1 MSVAK
6 SLVAGHILE
15 DQLFPYPQLREKDQE
30 VLRMM
35 VDAIDQFL
43 GPKHTDFKRWA
54 RGGSQPAEFIQGL
67 RDLGLFGLI
76 IPEEHG
82 GLGLSNAG
90 YARVLSQSS
99 SHDSSVS
106 LTIGAH
112 SSIGMKGILLF
123 GTPEQRTRYLPKLA
137 SGEMI
142 AAFCLTESAAGSD
155 AASIRTQA
163 AKNPDGTWTL
173 NGEKIW
179 ITNGGIADLYT
190 VFARTS
196 SAAGKITAF
205 VVEAAWPG
213 VSHGQHEDKMGIR
226 ASSTTTVNFADV
238 QVPAENV
245 LDVEGKGF
253 KVAMAIL
260 NNGRTGLGGGAVGGM
275 KALIALSSAQAQG
288 RKQFNQPIAEFG
300 LIHEKISQMTLD
312 CFAAESV
319 VWMVAHYI
327 DSGNNDYSVEAAISK
342 VFASEAMQRSAYEA
356 LQIAAGSG
364 FMREYPYEQIT
375 RDCRILT
382 IFEGNNEV
390 LRLYIALS
398 GLKDLGKSLGEL
410 QAAVEDIFNNSIKG
424 FGLLTDY
431 AEKLLTQATV
441 VGRDKILTPLPQPL
455 RESAEI
461 YERYT
466 VEFAKASDHL
476 LRKHGKAIADR
487 QHDLKRIADI
497 GIDLFVGLCVLSRAA
512 ALCKT
517 PGEQGV
523 QAIGMARVFAQ
534 QAKRRMANIVRRIT
548 RNEDEEMNRLAG
560 FILDKG
566 SYPWDVVNVSIEHRP
581 TAELQMPARRNLWVV
596 TVIAVVAVALIVALA
611 VRLTQA
617 LGVKNTS
624 NRNPIP
630 TVSVTEVGIS
640 SVPTTVSIIGTIGA
654 RYDMPI
660 GVEGDAGQ
668 VAAIYVEAGDHVKR
682 GQVLARLNVSVL
694 EPQVANLEAALEE
707 SRADADLAGAEYHRA
722 EAVGA
727 SGALSVEETQR
738 RKSAAVTA
746 EAKVKVAAALL
757 AEAQARLARTAVRA
771 PADGI
776 ILTRNVEVGQTATP
790 GGEALFR
797 LSEKGEVE
805 LRGQVAEQ
813 DLPLLKIGQSVD
825 VRLTGTDRIYAG
837 HVRLL
842 GAVIDPQ
849 TRLGQARVTLTPDPN
864 LRPGAFARAEVTVS

>member
-6 SLVAGHILE
+6 NLVAGHILE
-15 DQLFPYPQLREKDQE
+15 DQLFPYPQLRDKDQE

-35 VDAIDQFL
+35 VDAIDEFL
-43 GPKHTDFKRWA
+43 GPKREDFKRWDREA
-54 RGGSQPAEFIQGL
+54 AQPAEFIQGL

-123 GTPEQRTRYLPKLA
+123 GTPAQRARYLPKLA

-142 AAFCLTESAAGSD
+142 AAFCLTESGAGSD

-163 AKNPDGTWTL
+163 VKNPDGSWTL

-226 ASSTTTVNFADV
+226 ASSTTTVSFADV
-238 QVPAENV
+238 KVPAENV

-275 KALIALSSAQAQG
+275 KALLAMSANQAQT
-288 RKQFNQPIAEFG
+288 RKQFNQPIAQFG
-300 LIHEKISQMTLD
+300 LIREKISQMTLD

-327 DSGNNDYSVEAAISK
+327 DSGSEDYSVEAAISK
-342 VFASEAMQRSAYEA
+342 VFASEALQRSAYEA

-364 FMREYPYEQIT
+364 FMRDYPYEQIT

-382 IFEGNNEV
+382 IFEGTNEV

-398 GLKDLGKSLGEL
+398 ALKDL
-410 QAAVEDIFNNSIKG
+410 VDDIFNNPIKG
-424 FGLLTDY
+424 FGVLTDY
-431 AEKLLTQATV
+431 AERRLTQATG
-441 VGRDKILTPLPQPL
+441 VGRDKIFTPMPQLL
-455 RESAEI
+455 RGAAGI

-466 VEFAKASDHL
+466 VELAKASDFL
-476 LRKHGKAIADR
+476 LRKYGKSIADR
-487 QHDLKRIADI
+487 QHALKRVADI
-497 GIDLFVGLCVLSRAA
+497 TIDLFVGLCVLSRAA
-512 ALCKT
+512 TLSAT
-517 PGEQGV
+517 PGEKGA
-523 QAIGMARVFAQ
+523 QAVAIARVFAQ
-534 QAKRRMANIVRRIT
+534 QAKRRMANNIRRAE
-548 RNEDEEMNRLAG
+548 RNEDEEMNHLAG

-566 SYPWDVVNVSIEHRP
+566 SYPWDVV
-581 TAELQMPARRNLWVV
+581 L
-596 TVIAVVAVALIVALA
+596 
-611 VRLTQA
+611 
-617 LGVKNTS
+617 
-624 NRNPIP
+624 
-630 TVSVTEVGIS
+630 
-640 SVPTTVSIIGTIGA
+640 
-654 RYDMPI
+654 
-660 GVEGDAGQ
+660 
-668 VAAIYVEAGDHVKR
+668 
-682 GQVLARLNVSVL
+682 
-694 EPQVANLEAALEE
+694 
-707 SRADADLAGAEYHRA
+707 
-722 EAVGA
+722 
-727 SGALSVEETQR
+727 
-738 RKSAAVTA
+738 
-746 EAKVKVAAALL
+746 
-757 AEAQARLARTAVRA
+757 
-771 PADGI
+771 
-776 ILTRNVEVGQTATP
+776 
-790 GGEALFR
+790 
-797 LSEKGEVE
+797 
-805 LRGQVAEQ
+805 
-813 DLPLLKIGQSVD
+813 
-825 VRLTGTDRIYAG
+825 
-837 HVRLL
+837 
-842 GAVIDPQ
+842 
-849 TRLGQARVTLTPDPN
+849 
-864 LRPGAFARAEVTVS
+864 